1 MKKVFAIF
9 TIVFAFTILS
19 AAQAGSAS
27 GSAQA
32 GAGDQ
37 AAQKKASPKK
47 GAAGSTTL
55 TGCLSGPN
63 DEGVYELKSSK
74 KEVEVGGLDD
84 LSKHVGHKVR
94 LHGSWTKNGSDIGEK
109 ESSES
114 KGKEEKGERHFKVAS
129 IDHISDTCAAGAAE
143 KGEHHKKGTSQPSSA
158 QAVTQSRRAQSSGL
172 RFSFPADAAPAA
184 FADQDIHR
192 ASARQSAGAALWSVQ
207 FRRSGR

>member
-9 TIVFAFTILS
+9 TMIFAFTLLS

-27 GSAQA
+27 GGAQA
-32 GAGDQ
+32 SASDQ
-37 AAQKKASPKK
+37 GTQKKASPKK
-47 GAAGSTTL
+47 GAAGSAAL

-63 DEGVYELKSSK
+63 DEGVYELKSGK

-143 KGEHHKKGTSQPSSA
+143 KGEHHKKEAGTPPKQ
-158 QAVTQSRRAQSSGL
+158 
-172 RFSFPADAAPAA
+172 
-184 FADQDIHR
+184 
-192 ASARQSAGAALWSVQ
+192 
-207 FRRSGR
+207 

>member
-9 TIVFAFTILS
+9 TMAFAFTLLS

-27 GSAQA
+27 GGAQA
-32 GAGDQ
+32 SAGDQ
-37 AAQKKASPKK
+37 ATQKKASPKK
-47 GAAGSTTL
+47 GAAGSAAGSATL

-63 DEGVYELKSSK
+63 DEGVYELKSGK

-143 KGEHHKKGTSQPSSA
+143 KGENHKKDAGTPPKQ
-158 QAVTQSRRAQSSGL
+158 
-172 RFSFPADAAPAA
+172 
-184 FADQDIHR
+184 
-192 ASARQSAGAALWSVQ
+192 
-207 FRRSGR
+207 

>member
-9 TIVFAFTILS
+9 TMVFAFTFLS

-27 GSAQA
+27 GSDQT
-32 GAGDQ
+32 GTGDQ
-37 AAQKKASPKK
+37 ATQKKASPKK
-47 GAAGSTTL
+47 GAAGSATL
-55 TGCLSGPN
+55 NGCLSGPN
-63 DEGVYELKSSK
+63 DEGVYELKSGK

-129 IDHISDTCAAGAAE
+129 IDHVSDTCPAGAAE
-143 KGEHHKKGTSQPSSA
+143 KGEHHKKEAGTPPKQ
-158 QAVTQSRRAQSSGL
+158 
-172 RFSFPADAAPAA
+172 
-184 FADQDIHR
+184 
-192 ASARQSAGAALWSVQ
+192 
-207 FRRSGR
+207 

>member
-9 TIVFAFTILS
+9 TVVFAFTVLS

-32 GAGDQ
+32 GAGDETM
-37 AAQKKASPKK
+37 QKKASSKK
-47 GAAGSTTL
+47 GAAGSAAL

-63 DEGVYELKSSK
+63 DEGVYELKSGK

-94 LHGSWTKNGSDIGEK
+94 LHGSWTKSGSDIGEK

-114 KGKEEKGERHFKVAS
+114 KDKEEKGERHFKVAS
-129 IDHISDTCAAGAAE
+129 IDHISDTCPAGAAE
-143 KGEHHKKGTSQPSSA
+143 KGEHQKKG
-158 QAVTQSRRAQSSGL
+158 
-172 RFSFPADAAPAA
+172 
-184 FADQDIHR
+184 
-192 ASARQSAGAALWSVQ
+192 ASAGTSPKQ
-207 FRRSGR
+207 

>member
-9 TIVFAFTILS
+9 TMIFAFTLLS

-27 GSAQA
+27 GGAQA

-37 AAQKKASPKK
+37 ATQKKASPKK
-47 GAAGSTTL
+47 GTAGSATL

-63 DEGVYELKSSK
+63 DEGVYELKSGK

-94 LHGSWTKNGSDIGEK
+94 LHGSWTKSGSDIGEK

-129 IDHISDTCAAGAAE
+129 IDHISDTCTAGAAE
-143 KGEHHKKGTSQPSSA
+143 KGEHKKEAGTSPKQ
-158 QAVTQSRRAQSSGL
+158 
-172 RFSFPADAAPAA
+172 
-184 FADQDIHR
+184 
-192 ASARQSAGAALWSVQ
+192 
-207 FRRSGR
+207 

>member
-9 TIVFAFTILS
+9 TMAFAFTLLS

-27 GSAQA
+27 GGAQA
-32 GAGDQ
+32 SAGDQ
-37 AAQKKASPKK
+37 ATQKKASPKK
-47 GAAGSTTL
+47 GAAGSATL

-63 DEGVYELKSSK
+63 DEGVYELKSGK
-74 KEVEVGGLDD
+74 KDVEVGGLDD

-129 IDHISDTCAAGAAE
+129 IDHVSDTCPAGAAE
-143 KGEHHKKGTSQPSSA
+143 KGEHHKKEAGTPPKQ
-158 QAVTQSRRAQSSGL
+158 
-172 RFSFPADAAPAA
+172 
-184 FADQDIHR
+184 
-192 ASARQSAGAALWSVQ
+192 
-207 FRRSGR
+207 